1 MDVVETWI
9 PGSDA
14 LQAALL
20 RLLEASA
27 KRRMRSQ
34 ADTALVKAMR
44 EAAHEICG
52 GIQAVCNSGGTV
64 VAHSKRS
71 SHRTH
76 EIRKVG
82 VLCNDTVL
90 TYSPSAHAPSCD
102 HNCILSDVDRL
113 EVVADATPL
122 IGQHPFRKRT

>member
-1 MDVVETWI
+1 MEVAETWI
-9 PGSDA
+9 PGSEA
-14 LQAALL
+14 LQAALV

-34 ADTALVKAMR
+34 QEPALVKAMQ

-64 VAHSKRS
+64 LAHSKRS
-71 SHRTH
+71 SHRMH

-90 TYSPSAHAPSCD
+90 TYSPSAHATSCD
-102 HNCILSDVDRL
+102 HNCILNDVDRL
-113 EVVADATPL
+113 EVVADAIPL
-122 IGQHPFRKRT
+122 INQYPFRKRT